1 MKLKNIHIVISPWEI
16 MAADLYVYTHTES
29 HMFLCI
35 MLLYKIYFLLWVMV
49 KNNWKAQDEYCSN
62 FKCSY
67 MESILSGSVPWA
79 TSH

>member
-49 KNNWKAQDEYCSN
+49 KNN
-62 FKCSY
+62 
-67 MESILSGSVPWA
+67 
-79 TSH
+79 